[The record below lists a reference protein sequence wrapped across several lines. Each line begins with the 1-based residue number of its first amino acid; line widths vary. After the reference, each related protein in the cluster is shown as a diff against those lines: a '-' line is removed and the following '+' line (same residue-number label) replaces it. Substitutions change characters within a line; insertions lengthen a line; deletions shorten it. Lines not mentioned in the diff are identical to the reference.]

1 MERVARGVWQALYAA
16 RRASCSVT
24 IAAMLVRWAMVLPA
38 RWCQSILTSPSTKPS
53 PDVSSMRNRS
63 DSIASMDGCGTAS
76 NADSICRAR
85 SMGNNRAMC

>member
-1 MERVARGVWQALYAA
+1 
-16 RRASCSVT
+16 
-24 IAAMLVRWAMVLPA
+24 
-38 RWCQSILTSPSTKPS
+38 
-53 PDVSSMRNRS
+53 MRNRS